1 MIEHLTGAHANNGRN
16 ALSLFPRAPVRHSN
30 RRGSAGPFSEPQRRQ
45 KHWSL
50 AASSHRSDGGF
61 PIVPGTST
69 AILPP
74 EHGPRFPPEDSFDR
88 RVSGVQGGLVEPD
101 DGLACRT
108 CSLTYPVRGGIPE
121 LFVPES
127 GPSIDPSALRIKTDE
142 EAARTIAEMAA
153 IDTGFI
159 RSQRAFYGLYF
170 LLVFSAVMK
179 WAPAAIAVLGI
190 FAADW
195 VWFRASRGR
204 VLRRYASNP
213 LRLRTAAD
221 YRAVDDAYAR
231 EGRAQP
237 GMSDWVRLARRAL
250 GESCTGALGGAAAE
264 SPEGAGGESTGGA
277 SGEVTGDPDD
287 ERYRDIHRVWREASR
302 PGEVVVDVGANDGCA
317 FTKFGI
323 GENSTFIGID
333 VSRSLLEKFRAEAPD
348 QTAIQADGACLPL
361 RDGTVDFLFC
371 TETLEHIADPHAAM
385 DEFVRVL
392 KPGGRLMVQ
401 SPNAHRIRNLN
412 LFHLLSLFASL
423 GDRPRASQEGRPR
436 EHVAQRRHLSLGLLE
451 AGLQETSRR
460 KTLPHHRALQ
470 PFILFPRFSH
480 PREYRP
486 VPPEGAAVRI
496 APRDPPSRRRSRGR
510 RREGVRVPA

>member
-1 MIEHLTGAHANNGRN
+1 M
-16 ALSLFPRAPVRHSN
+16 ALDFL
-30 RRGSAGPFSEPQRRQ
+30 Q
-45 KHWSL
+45 KILSI
-50 AASSHRSDGGF
+50 AAC
-61 PIVPGTST
+61 P
-69 AILPP
+69 ACK
-74 EHGPRFPPEDSFDR
+74 
-88 RVSGVQGGLVEPD
+88 GGLAETG
-101 DGLACRT
+101 DGLACRA
-108 CSLTYPVRGGIPE
+108 CSRTYPVRGGIPE

-213 LRLRTAAD
+213 LRLQTAAD

-264 SPEGAGGESTGGA
+264 SPVGAGGESTGGA

-371 TETLEHIADPHAAM
+371 TETLEHIADPRAAM
-385 DEFVRVL
+385 SEIVRVL

-412 LFHLLSLFASL
+412 LFHLVSLVASLGTDSVLLKKAVHENTWHNGVTYHWDFSRQDYKRLLEGKTCRITALYSRSFFFPGFLIRGSIDRFRRKERLFASL
-423 GDRPRASQEGRPR
+423 PAIRLLGGDLVV
-436 EHVAQRRHLSLGLLE
+436 VAE
-451 AGLQETSRR
+451 
-460 KTLPHHRALQ
+460 KK
-470 PFILFPRFSH
+470 
-480 PREYRP
+480 
-486 VPPEGAAVRI
+486 
-496 APRDPPSRRRSRGR
+496 
-510 RREGVRVPA
+510 